1 MLEGQ
6 QQEASFRLQIISLVL
21 YLSLTPIRLAQASNP
36 IRLSLSVRWAVGMA
50 TQVLAAAFYRSS
62 RKFLMVLLGKP
73 CQGFSRVSVKLLQKI
88 PGAKV
93 S

>member
-1 MLEGQ
+1 M
-6 QQEASFRLQIISLVL
+6 SSCWR
-21 YLSLTPIRLAQASNP
+21 ASNKKRALGCRSLCCFIFLSHWPGKRRLP
-36 IRLSLSVRWAVGMA
+36 IPLSLSVGWAVGMA

-73 CQGFSRVSVKLLQKI
+73 CQGFSRIFVKLLQKI